1 MRWSVAVLT
10 AAAAGLLATMP
21 VDGRSVVS
29 QSASP
34 APPALQ
40 ISHRARAIAPGEVVL
55 VDIRSSEPLRDV
67 RAQWLGQNIGSYEI
81 DAGRW
86 QALVPIDVAAKAGR
100 RVLSVQANTARGRA
114 VSRDYAMVVA
124 PRKFP
129 ARRLTVDP
137 RFVDP
142 PAAELTRIDA
152 ERKAIEAI
160 FAAPAPERYWT
171 TAFVVPVPG
180 AATSSFG
187 RQSFFNG
194 EPRGQHTGAD
204 FQAATGT
211 PVVAPNRGRV
221 VLVAD
226 HYFPGRIV
234 IIDHGLG
241 VYSYLAHLSSF
252 AVNEG
257 AIVDRG
263 QRVAL
268 SGASGRVTGPHLHW
282 TLRMG
287 SARVDPLSLVAI
299 SGDEGGKRK

>member
-1 MRWSVAVLT
+1 MRRNAAVLT
-10 AAAAGLLATMP
+10 AAIAGLLTTMQT
-21 VDGRSVVS
+21 VDGVGVMP
-29 QSASP
+29 QSAG
-34 APPALQ
+34 APALQ
-40 ISHRARAIAPGEVVL
+40 ISHRARAVAPGEVVL
-55 VDIRSSEPLRDV
+55 VDIRSSEPIRDV

-81 DAGRW
+81 APGRW
-86 QALVPIDVAAKAGR
+86 QALAPIDVAAKPGK
-100 RVLSVQANTARGRA
+100 RVLAVQANTAGGRA
-114 VSRDYAMVVA
+114 MSRDYVMVVA
-124 PRKFP
+124 PRTFP

-160 FAAPAPERYWT
+160 FADPSPERYWT
-171 TAFVVPVPG
+171 MAFVVPVPG

-194 EPRGQHTGAD
+194 EARGQHTGAD
-204 FQAATGT
+204 FQAANGT

-252 AVNEG
+252 VVREG
-257 AIVDRG
+257 AIVERG

-287 SARVDPLSLVAI
+287 KARVDPLSLVAI
-299 SGDEGGKRK
+299 SGEESVAK